1 MLICEILV
9 IKVEGV
15 ERMRKEGKEGEGG
28 KEEGGRK
35 EGRVEG
41 WRMKERKREGRKVR
55 TRWFTPCS
63 MRVEMR
69 LKVGGRIGENATHR

>member
-1 MLICEILV
+1 M
-9 IKVEGV
+9 EGV
-15 ERMRKEGKEGEGG
+15 ERVRKEGKEGEGG

-35 EGRVEG
+35 GGGKGGR
-41 WRMKERKREGRKVR
+41 RVR